1 MVTALEVRSGV
12 SWREAWTAALAPLFE
27 AGDALAAD
35 APIGRR
41 IVLSFWL
48 LGREHPLYRVFH
60 FQGRDDGYALE
71 LTPSDDAIAAAMA
84 LIQVERRCCPFL
96 RFTLTI
102 EPGETA
108 VELTL
113 TGGDGVREFLAAA
126 LRPGAR

>member
-1 MVTALEVRSGV
+1 M

-71 LTPSDDAIAAAMA
+71 LTRAVGWLVESLELPAA
-84 LIQVERRCCPFL
+84 
-96 RFTLTI
+96 
-102 EPGETA
+102 
-108 VELTL
+108 
-113 TGGDGVREFLAAA
+113 
-126 LRPGAR
+126 PGAPCWPRGPRPP